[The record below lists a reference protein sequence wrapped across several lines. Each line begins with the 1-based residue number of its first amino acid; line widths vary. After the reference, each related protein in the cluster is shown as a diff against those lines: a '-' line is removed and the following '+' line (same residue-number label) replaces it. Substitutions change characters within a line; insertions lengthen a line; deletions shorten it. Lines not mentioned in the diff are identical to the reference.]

1 MEDYA
6 VIASFQVIA
15 TISAVAAME
24 KKRFTQSE
32 KNVNRSYKS

>member
-24 KKRFTQSE
+24 KKAYSVRKECESFI
-32 KNVNRSYKS
+32 

>member
-15 TISAVAAME
+15 TISAVAAMA
-24 KKRFTQSE
+24 KKRLTQSE